1 MRFSCMR
8 KRFRLNEILIMFPL
22 RMIDKARHRNA
33 GKMGEISGKNT
44 HQGKKLEQ
52 IILWNIAT
60 PLEARPTINGASL
73 VS

>member
-1 MRFSCMR
+1 MR
-8 KRFRLNEILIMFPL
+8 KRFLLNEILIMFPL
-22 RMIDKARHRNA
+22 QMIDKARQCLLKNA
-33 GKMGEISGKNT
+33 GKMGEISGKTT

-60 PLEARPTINGASL
+60 PLEAKPTIKGALL